1 MVPFLRL
8 FRCFLSL
15 LLWAAFVAGA
25 EEAPPQAR
33 ITPDDIRFTR
43 TGDGFRVEATIVAPV
58 PLDIAWQVLTDFE
71 HMARFIPNLERS
83 SVVSRKGNSLLVDQQ
98 GKIHFGPFSMV
109 FGSTRDVVLQ
119 PMREIR
125 ARQITGTARS
135 MDSTMRL
142 QPIAEGTLLEY
153 RADVVPDSY
162 LPPMFGPGAVRREMA
177 DQFAAILSEMRTRA
191 MTASR

>member
-1 MVPFLRL
+1 VVPFLRL

>member
-1 MVPFLRL
+1 
-8 FRCFLSL
+8 
-15 LLWAAFVAGA
+15 
-25 EEAPPQAR
+25 
-33 ITPDDIRFTR
+33 
-43 TGDGFRVEATIVAPV
+43 
-58 PLDIAWQVLTDFE
+58 
-71 HMARFIPNLERS
+71 
-83 SVVSRKGNSLLVDQQ
+83 
-98 GKIHFGPFSMV
+98 MV